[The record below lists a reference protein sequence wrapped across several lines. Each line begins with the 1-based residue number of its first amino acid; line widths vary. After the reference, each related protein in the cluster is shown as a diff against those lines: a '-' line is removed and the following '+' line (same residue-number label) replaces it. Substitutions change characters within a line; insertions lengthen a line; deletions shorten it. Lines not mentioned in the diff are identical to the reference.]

1 MTWLAVKLFLNKAW
15 VWCKHNWKIV
25 ALLIYTILLYL
36 LFSKNTRNAKK
47 MLEEARKA
55 HKAEVDALN
64 NAHAEAIRKRND
76 SIKEYQDTLKIIEN
90 KLKAQSE
97 VITKKQ
103 KERVKEIVSEAKEDP
118 DKLAQ
123 LIKEEFG
130 FEIYDG

>member
-1 MTWLAVKLFLNKAW
+1 
-15 VWCKHNWKIV
+15 
-25 ALLIYTILLYL
+25 
-36 LFSKNTRNAKK
+36 